1 MANVIIPI
9 SYIRTYSRYDLVS
22 QCWEE
27 SPEKRPS
34 FEDLVKEINILLE
47 EVAGYLEFSA
57 FSGNGPIA

>member
-1 MANVIIPI
+1 M
-9 SYIRTYSRYDLVS
+9 YTRYDLVT

-27 SPEKRPS
+27 SPEKRPC

-57 FSGNGPIA
+57 FSRKGLTA